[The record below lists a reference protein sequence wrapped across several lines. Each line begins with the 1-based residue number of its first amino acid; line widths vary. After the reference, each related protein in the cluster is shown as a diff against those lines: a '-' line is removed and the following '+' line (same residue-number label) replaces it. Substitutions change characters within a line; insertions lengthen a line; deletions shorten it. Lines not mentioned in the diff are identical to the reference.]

1 MKQFF
6 NEKYAGK
13 FSGTTE
19 VIPRAVDSQ
28 IQISAKDGIMTPRVL
43 EPRSEKR
50 AIPLLI
56 TAGLMAF
63 SALSAAGD
71 SAFTAADLGNKT
83 ETTFITQTPKTTPV
97 EIEKPGLTRVTVYQ
111 TPATGVQPA
120 KPSTATAAAEPA
132 KPSTKLFPILSGIAA
147 AIAALVALVS
157 VAIRRI
163 NRVRM
168 ISQLVRGIKDQG
180 APFDAAKTD
189 FLISNLLASVS
200 ESQEKIDILSGVVR
214 SLERSRKALSSSAF
228 FTDAIDHINTWSRL
242 VLASE
247 QTEKAEP
254 FSNRIDDV
262 QTSIYRQFG
271 FEPSTQSRVQIGDV
285 VMAEKG
291 GEYFVMVYQGPSH
304 DEQSADQPVYAQRKI
319 GSDRY
324 AALPFEAPVNHIGDL
339 TGFNFIRV
347 FTPATRSESRGFGA
361 WLYDL
366 VIGIRDSQRIE
377 NVRVHLIAL
386 SKISREVFTATEI
399 QRIVELA
406 LAGVTS
412 EKRKAAIV
420 SHMIRKLNK
429 DMAGMDFTVRVK
441 LIRDV
446 AVPTLLKMQK
456 RFEIWA
462 AVRRSLEQTAAK
474 GSGQENIE
482 TLLRNQ
488 FTSNGLPQV
497 HDVNFVEGD
506 VLRVQ
511 FINSPSTTQFLLVL
525 INDQGGRT
533 FQMMEMDPEN
543 TRLLAKGVPQ
553 NLSDAGFDKVFHVVA
568 KFRQLQ
574 APAIAE
580 RAETRLTPATV
591 VSAIGIVLSALAL
604 TLGIPGIAV
613 LPAIVAVFAVPVL
626 IFSLLSLLQASGKL
640 TFIQPLSIPLFWGGF
655 MLMFVV
661 ATSLAAGPVTYIIV
675 SAIGGIIS
683 VLLATLLVPRTGQR
697 AGVRVDIE
705 KWMDREIPALKASS
719 LSDKEEAR
727 DHLELLAAQ
736 LRMLND
742 DGLLTKADTRTYIR
756 LAAGHVEQLRTL
768 SADGSDAAMIT
779 SKLDSLSTILE
790 SASKFLAPGKA
801 SAPQKVLLGQ
811 EYLPPSDPR
820 VQAAVK
826 RFDIAIGVN
835 ALLTIALFFVVPPI
849 LLVAFPVL
857 LTLITLRLH
866 TSGFLKVSRKHTLP
880 VVLGISL
887 ITMMVVMASSIL
899 GTEIVG
905 SMQSASNFPV
915 MMMSP
920 DGSPTFM
927 MSPDLMQA
935 KPWFYISPSLL
946 PSIIL
951 SSVLGFLNGLGTL
964 RSTDRARRLKDE
976 GREEIL
982 ADAIKQVE
990 QLEKSFD
997 PDSEAMPVQWLRAIS
1012 DRLRLAASGM
1022 LGISLI
1028 NFQPNGPAEE
1038 SAWLVE
1044 AAHHAESLRDL
1055 LQATPADRQ
1064 GLKSGTKLTAQ
1075 ELDQALESLQTAI
1088 RAARST
1094 IEWKNYLDHLPVL
1107 QEAERVGSPGLADV
1121 LKRGNPK
1128 TIEAAVAQVARAA
1141 KTDPSLNNAM
1151 QLALRKA
1158 ALVQLGVVSDGP
1170 DGTRICNGIA
1180 GDNKNMDTATLEQVT
1195 AAVDT
1200 YLLQLAGY
1208 KFEGRGIE
1216 NFLRLED
1223 ENHTKLLTT
1232 QSVTEARRLVEVLRA
1247 AAIAE
1252 RSEKRTITTAAA
1264 IAAAATISTAAAGVT
1279 VSNSTITPTVPG
1291 KASVGFFVLNDGA
1304 TTTSVTCRL
1313 EKSLTMQAGSWT
1325 PVFSIIGVELPSQ
1338 TATFIPFD
1346 DVPTTGARGFFRVVV
1361 EEPTKAKT
1369 AAAPAKTTATGAAV
1383 PQAVPTVY
1391 GLPVTGKQWPV
1402 NIPGEITGPILLNGK
1417 VATATTTLDGKT
1429 ATYAVDLNK
1438 GTVTTRNEKRTF
1450 TAQFLDAASTTLRD
1464 ALADP
1469 KTIGRRDWTLTQM
1482 LALIDASVLEAE
1494 GFSVKDL
1501 AYWLTGDKDFNPE
1514 ASLKMAHKINP
1525 FVTALKWVSSFLNHD
1540 YNFSADITG
1549 FISTTEGKA
1558 FVERTQAIAR
1568 AENRDGS
1575 LLLPVTGLKNDHPLY
1590 TYYNFED
1597 PQERAVIE
1605 ALLAASQGF
1614 DHVRVLSVNTAEAQ
1628 WLQKAQSLGISPV
1641 EVRQVNVDQ
1650 LAINNDRLGR
1660 TLEVTRTDPQTG
1672 RKSTMNVPAGS
1683 FYSVPDYVENR
1694 IFPAKG
1700 QETAVV
1706 RQVFAWRKAQIDQFG
1721 QTYAGVPADRQWRI
1735 ATTTGSS
1742 AGIVKTK
1749 NAVADLIAQGII
1761 VYLPNEQVGQQL
1773 RLIGETAEKFI
1784 QRIGRNEVRTDL
1796 KLRDPVYF
1804 GSSLEHEITVMEVN
1818 PRSAHLQISYKMGA
1832 QERTSYVTVAE
1843 DDEIF
1848 AAREDQ
1854 QISLGTVVAIDA
1866 NTNTVGV
1873 EFRSEKREFTADV
1886 RALQADVDAL
1896 KADANV
1902 PKSLNPQ
1909 IFPTQ
1914 KQGTPGL
1921 RFYLATKTGKTVRVD
1936 VDYAAGIRFDAT
1948 RGVLILS
1955 SGSSALGGEVVED
1968 EVPLTLDVDV
1978 TVPLSLAEVQALV
1991 KAKETGTLETDKT
2004 WASVRTRQALQDE
2017 VGKLLSPEVLAWYGN
2032 THFTFRTGVL
2042 ADVFWGIIVRAE
2054 GISPKEAQAVADVM
2068 TKFYEAKTAKEFNL
2082 SRFLEAVQPILAEHP
2097 IFAVSATPGKLIE
2110 DFSKD
2115 LSDDEWAQLGL
2126 DMMMNSGQE
2135 LAAVMDKK
2143 APTKEQAAITEK
2155 FNAIKKMTDV
2165 EGKLIGTRMGLKK
2178 VKDVARGL
2186 VAEANKA
2193 EGITPTMRITSEEAL
2208 KEVLGMKD
2216 KCFANILFSKAS
2228 RNAGLS
2234 AMQRK
2239 AAMAASQKNPSAITA
2254 GMEISAELTKAWPD
2268 VFTLVGKVQRYIQ
2281 VNNGPLAGMIKTL
2294 TELLTASRSTS
2305 VAA

>member
-1 MKQFF
+1 M
-6 NEKYAGK
+6 
-13 FSGTTE
+13 
-19 VIPRAVDSQ
+19 D
-28 IQISAKDGIMTPRVL
+28 
-43 EPRSEKR
+43 
-50 AIPLLI
+50 
-56 TAGLMAF
+56 
-63 SALSAAGD
+63 
-71 SAFTAADLGNKT
+71 
-83 ETTFITQTPKTTPV
+83 
-97 EIEKPGLTRVTVYQ
+97 
-111 TPATGVQPA
+111 
-120 KPSTATAAAEPA
+120 
-132 KPSTKLFPILSGIAA
+132 
-147 AIAALVALVS
+147 
-157 VAIRRI
+157 
-163 NRVRM
+163 
-168 ISQLVRGIKDQG
+168 
-180 APFDAAKTD
+180 
-189 FLISNLLASVS
+189 
-200 ESQEKIDILSGVVR
+200 
-214 SLERSRKALSSSAF
+214 
-228 FTDAIDHINTWSRL
+228 
-242 VLASE
+242 
-247 QTEKAEP
+247 
-254 FSNRIDDV
+254 
-262 QTSIYRQFG
+262 
-271 FEPSTQSRVQIGDV
+271 
-285 VMAEKG
+285 
-291 GEYFVMVYQGPSH
+291 
-304 DEQSADQPVYAQRKI
+304 
-319 GSDRY
+319 
-324 AALPFEAPVNHIGDL
+324 
-339 TGFNFIRV
+339 
-347 FTPATRSESRGFGA
+347 
-361 WLYDL
+361 
-366 VIGIRDSQRIE
+366 
-377 NVRVHLIAL
+377 
-386 SKISREVFTATEI
+386 
-399 QRIVELA
+399 
-406 LAGVTS
+406 
-412 EKRKAAIV
+412 
-420 SHMIRKLNK
+420 LNK
-429 DMAGMDFTVRVK
+429 GTV
-441 LIRDV
+441 
-446 AVPTLLKMQK
+446 T
-456 RFEIWA
+456 
-462 AVRRSLEQTAAK
+462 T
-474 GSGQENIE
+474 
-482 TLLRNQ
+482 RN
-488 FTSNGLPQV
+488 
-497 HDVNFVEGD
+497 
-506 VLRVQ
+506 
-511 FINSPSTTQFLLVL
+511 
-525 INDQGGRT
+525 
-533 FQMMEMDPEN
+533 
-543 TRLLAKGVPQ
+543 
-553 NLSDAGFDKVFHVVA
+553 
-568 KFRQLQ
+568 
-574 APAIAE
+574 
-580 RAETRLTPATV
+580 
-591 VSAIGIVLSALAL
+591 
-604 TLGIPGIAV
+604 
-613 LPAIVAVFAVPVL
+613 
-626 IFSLLSLLQASGKL
+626 
-640 TFIQPLSIPLFWGGF
+640 
-655 MLMFVV
+655 
-661 ATSLAAGPVTYIIV
+661 
-675 SAIGGIIS
+675 
-683 VLLATLLVPRTGQR
+683 
-697 AGVRVDIE
+697 
-705 KWMDREIPALKASS
+705 
-719 LSDKEEAR
+719 
-727 DHLELLAAQ
+727 
-736 LRMLND
+736 
-742 DGLLTKADTRTYIR
+742 
-756 LAAGHVEQLRTL
+756 
-768 SADGSDAAMIT
+768 
-779 SKLDSLSTILE
+779 
-790 SASKFLAPGKA
+790 
-801 SAPQKVLLGQ
+801 
-811 EYLPPSDPR
+811 
-820 VQAAVK
+820 
-826 RFDIAIGVN
+826 
-835 ALLTIALFFVVPPI
+835 
-849 LLVAFPVL
+849 
-857 LTLITLRLH
+857 
-866 TSGFLKVSRKHTLP
+866 
-880 VVLGISL
+880 
-887 ITMMVVMASSIL
+887 
-899 GTEIVG
+899 
-905 SMQSASNFPV
+905 
-915 MMMSP
+915 
-920 DGSPTFM
+920 
-927 MSPDLMQA
+927 
-935 KPWFYISPSLL
+935 
-946 PSIIL
+946 
-951 SSVLGFLNGLGTL
+951 
-964 RSTDRARRLKDE
+964 
-976 GREEIL
+976 
-982 ADAIKQVE
+982 
-990 QLEKSFD
+990 
-997 PDSEAMPVQWLRAIS
+997 
-1012 DRLRLAASGM
+1012 
-1022 LGISLI
+1022 
-1028 NFQPNGPAEE
+1028 
-1038 SAWLVE
+1038 
-1044 AAHHAESLRDL
+1044 
-1055 LQATPADRQ
+1055 
-1064 GLKSGTKLTAQ
+1064 
-1075 ELDQALESLQTAI
+1075 
-1088 RAARST
+1088 
-1094 IEWKNYLDHLPVL
+1094 
-1107 QEAERVGSPGLADV
+1107 
-1121 LKRGNPK
+1121 
-1128 TIEAAVAQVARAA
+1128 
-1141 KTDPSLNNAM
+1141 
-1151 QLALRKA
+1151 
-1158 ALVQLGVVSDGP
+1158 
-1170 DGTRICNGIA
+1170 
-1180 GDNKNMDTATLEQVT
+1180 
-1195 AAVDT
+1195 
-1200 YLLQLAGY
+1200 
-1208 KFEGRGIE
+1208 
-1216 NFLRLED
+1216 
-1223 ENHTKLLTT
+1223 
-1232 QSVTEARRLVEVLRA
+1232 
-1247 AAIAE
+1247 
-1252 RSEKRTITTAAA
+1252 EKRTITTAAA

-1391 GLPVTGKQWPV
+1391 GLPGTGKQWPV